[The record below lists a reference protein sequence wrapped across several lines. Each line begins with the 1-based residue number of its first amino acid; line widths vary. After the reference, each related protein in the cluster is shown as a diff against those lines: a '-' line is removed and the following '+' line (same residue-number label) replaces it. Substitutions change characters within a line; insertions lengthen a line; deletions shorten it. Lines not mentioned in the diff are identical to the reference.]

1 MMADSFSENMSTH
14 LLNEHLSRN
23 IMSDF
28 SGSLHLGDNMAIF
41 FVDNFNI

>member
-1 MMADSFSENMSTH
+1 MMADSFHKNIAAH